1 MYDPFSHG
9 IIENLPDL
17 AGLTSG
23 ETRRAL
29 SRAYF
34 ALMDLRLKGA
44 QEASTTTLEDMLF
57 LRRLANTLESRAVF
71 DTGVEPDEQ
80 QASAFVA
87 AEALSLLASLRAA
100 LGATS
105 DGAARIEREDVFS
118 RVESALLY
126 IVAGY
131 DANAGG
137 VIREVPKTSKEPE
150 RSLYRE
156 TQVHASEWTLN
167 VLIDLCTF
175 HLNPLPP
182 ATCPVDFV
190 TETPP
195 SLADLESDVRG
206 RLYAVLGEAVRDYM
220 GWLIEEV
227 PAGLTIARERLTRIA
242 QRLAEIQHTRNADI
256 HHLARLLLAVL
267 DSTEGRSLV
276 HIVPPPGPEAGGEY
290 PSYLRVRAK
299 GPEGGSGRPLLWPSV
314 QSYVE
319 ACLPGPNCHAVVSM
333 PTGSGKSFL
342 AELAASQALST
353 GWVLY
358 LVPTNAL
365 AHQVRRDLR
374 HDLESL
380 NAEVRAFIGDGEYT
394 TLEGERVEQ
403 VPRGTIAVMTPE
415 KCALAMRLNPE
426 AFQTCRLCIFDEC
439 HLIGEESRGIIAE
452 LVLSQLMVLAPDC
465 RFLLM
470 SAIVQNPDRLA
481 EWLHEATGGD
491 SLAISLKWRPTRS
504 LRCAVGVDAE
514 VGHAEQSLAIKR
526 LETMSERR
534 RNKEFEANFSLLA
547 GLQGV
552 WQVGNE
558 LDYAIARLP
567 AKALLRVHR
576 DKIGGEWIYSTEP
589 ESWVNESS
597 RRLAEMLAEA
607 GIQTLV
613 FIPAN
618 KHYPFSVGSKVSL
631 SDDLRAGLPQPSERV
646 QAFLVLAEDELGLSS
661 EIANLIQEGISVHTA
676 ALLETEKFASEEAFR
691 DRVTIIMLA
700 TGTLAQGLNLP
711 AIAVVIG
718 GTRIGYSPD
727 EDQEVVERRKLSQL
741 LNASGRAGRA
751 GFANQGLVLAVP
763 DSAFYLEGPE
773 DGQQMGAQVSFL
785 TQADAAVIIL
795 SPLQRFMDSV
805 ATGQFN
811 TEMASPEELVA
822 AAVLVGGGPQAT
834 EPAAVLRRTYAAYLR
849 RQNGLED
856 GAETGSERLVQIRTE
871 FVAESGAPEWLPIAA
886 QRSGLNFFSTLRL
899 FQAWRRVMPQLVP
912 SVFDWN
918 TEEWRAVFFEALPYL
933 TPRQVA
939 DVFEP
944 DTLARFAP
952 EIDDIVAQE
961 LQRGGDNPEWSPSE
975 QWIQGWEQLETLVT
989 LWMEGEPI
997 KEIAAELLDLEPDDV
1012 SSQRN
1017 HGGAPIPKTL
1027 AFVNEIID
1035 RLAMLAGGIVAIVE
1049 EELKARI
1056 EAGEG
1061 WPSEPP
1067 FVLSTLPL
1075 SIKYGC
1081 DSPQTLAWYRFGLR
1095 LRRPAHLLNEAFP
1108 VDPTIQDDNE
1118 LSNIVRRF
1126 RRDWL
1131 QERILVPQRL
1141 RDEFGTVFDAIKTVI
1156 KGQYEIE

>member
-1 MYDPFSHG
+1 MYDPYAQG
-9 IIENLPDL
+9 VIDNLPDL
-17 AGLTSG
+17 ADLTSDG
-23 ETRRAL
+23 TRRAL

-34 ALMDLRLKGA
+34 ALIGLRLTGTQQISETVA
-44 QEASTTTLEDMLF
+44 EDVRF
-57 LRRLANTLESRAVF
+57 LRRLANTLESRAIF
-71 DTGVEPDEQ
+71 DTGVEPAEQ

-87 AEALSLLASLRAA
+87 AEALSLQATLWDT

-105 DGAARIEREDVFS
+105 GSTVRLEREEIFS
-118 RVESALLY
+118 RVEAALLY
-126 IVAGY
+126 IIAGY

-137 VIREVPKTSKEPE
+137 VIREVPENTREPQG
-150 RSLYRE
+150 SAY
-156 TQVHASEWTLN
+156 QVAQFYAAEWTLA
-167 VLIDLCTF
+167 VLINLCTF

-182 ATCPVDFV
+182 AICPVDFLE
-190 TETPP
+190 ETPP
-195 SLADLESDVRG
+195 TLLDLEYDVRG
-206 RLYAVLGEAVRDYM
+206 RLYARLGETVRVYM
-220 GWLIEEV
+220 EWLTGEAPEGF
-227 PAGLTIARERLTRIA
+227 ASAREQLSQVA
-242 QRLAEIQHTRNADI
+242 LSLAEAQHAANADI
-256 HHLARLLLAVL
+256 HHLARLLVAVL

-276 HIVPPPGPEAGGEY
+276 HLVPPPGPEASGKY

-319 ACLPGPNCHAVVSM
+319 GCLPGPNRHAVVSM

-342 AELAASQALST
+342 AELAASQALPT

-374 HDLESL
+374 RDLESL
-380 NAEVRAFIGDGEYT
+380 KAEVRAFIGDGEYT

-415 KCALAMRLNPE
+415 KCSLAMRLNPD
-426 AFQTCRLCIFDEC
+426 AFQTCKLCIFDEC

-470 SAIVQNPDRLA
+470 SAIVQNYETLA
-481 EWLHEATGGD
+481 EWLSDAAGGD
-491 SLAISLKWRPTRS
+491 SEPVALKWRPTRS
-504 LRCAVGVDAE
+504 LRCAVGVDDESAR
-514 VGHAEQSLAIKR
+514 GGKLLAIER
-526 LETMSERR
+526 LAAKSDRFKNER
-534 RNKEFEANFSLLA
+534 FEANFAVLA
-547 GLQGV
+547 GLQGA
-552 WQVGNE
+552 WQAGDAR
-558 LDYAIARLP
+558 DYAIAKLP
-567 AKALLRVHR
+567 AKALLRVTR
-576 DKIGGEWIYSTEP
+576 RQIAGEWDHVLGG

-597 RRLAEMLAEA
+597 RRLGEMLAKSR
-607 GIQTLV
+607 IPTLV
-613 FIPAN
+613 FLPAN
-618 KHYPFSVGSKVSL
+618 KHYPFSVGSKTDL
-631 SDDLRAGLPQPSERV
+631 PGDLRAELSERSERV
-646 QAFLVLAEDELGLSS
+646 QAFLALAEDELGLTS
-661 EIANLIQEGISVHTA
+661 EVANLIENGISVHTA

-691 DRVTIIMLA
+691 DRATIIMFA

-718 GTRIGYSPD
+718 GTQIGYSPG
-727 EDQEVVERRKLSQL
+727 EDAEVKERRQLSQL

-751 GFANQGLVLAVP
+751 GFSNQGLVLAIP
-763 DSAFYLEGPE
+763 NSPFYLEGPQE
-773 DGQQMGAQVSFL
+773 AQQVSEQISFL
-785 TQADAAVIIL
+785 TQADAALEIL

-822 AAVLVGGGPQAT
+822 AAVLVGGGPQAP
-834 EPAAVLRRTYAAYLR
+834 EPAEVLRRTYAAYLR
-849 RQNGLED
+849 RQGGLED
-856 GAETGSERLVQIRTE
+856 GAEVGSERLVQVRTE

-886 QRSGLNFFSTLRL
+886 QRSALNFFSTLRL
-899 FQAWRRVMPQLVP
+899 FQAWRRVLPQLVP

-918 TEEWRAVFFEALPYL
+918 TEEWRAVFFEALRYL

-952 EIDDIVAQE
+952 EIDDIAAQE

-975 QWIQGWEQLETLVT
+975 QWLQGWEQLETLVT

-997 KEIAAELLDLEPDDV
+997 RQIAAELLDLKPDDV

-1017 HGGAPIPKTL
+1017 RGSAPIPKTL
-1027 AFVNEIID
+1027 AFVNKIID

-1049 EELKARI
+1049 EDLKARI
-1056 EAGEG
+1056 EAGED

-1095 LRRPAHLLNEAFP
+1095 LRRAAHLLNEAFP
-1108 VDPTIQDDNE
+1108 VGPTIQDDNE
-1118 LSNIVRRF
+1118 LSDTVRRF

-1131 QERILVPQRL
+1131 QERISVPQRL